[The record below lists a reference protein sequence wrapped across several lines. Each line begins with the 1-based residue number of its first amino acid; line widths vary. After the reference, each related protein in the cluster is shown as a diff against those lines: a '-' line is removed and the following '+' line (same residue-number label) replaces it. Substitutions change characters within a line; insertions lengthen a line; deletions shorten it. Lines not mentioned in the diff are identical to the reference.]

1 MIKEAIT
8 SAEENLVELRD
19 IVNNMGDR
27 NEKKL
32 KRKWD
37 KRMAMDAEITTLT
50 KDLDILNNTRNNLFT
65 SINNDEKLL
74 AEQLDEKKKI
84 N

>member
-1 MIKEAIT
+1 
-8 SAEENLVELRD
+8 
-19 IVNNMGDR
+19 
-27 NEKKL
+27 
-32 KRKWD
+32 
-37 KRMAMDAEITTLT
+37 MAMDAEITTLT